1 MNAENSRCLV
11 LWIEYQGTNFH
22 GWQTQPGQR
31 TVQSEIEDAL
41 LRMCGE
47 PIRIIGSGRT
57 DAGVHAWGQVAHFY
71 THSRIEPYK
80 VRIGLNTMMGRDV
93 SIFDCREA
101 PGGFHA
107 QFDAVRKT
115 YRYRILNRR
124 SPSAIRSPYTWH
136 VRKRLDVEAMRKAA
150 AILEGEHDFA
160 SFCREKGRPE
170 DTVRRL
176 ERLSVERTGD
186 EVVIEATAE
195 GFLRHMVRNLAG
207 VLVEVGRG
215 EREADSVGEVLAG
228 RDRTLAGVNAP
239 PQGLALVRVDYG
251 EKLPPEAAPGPDE
264 IDA

>member
-1 MNAENSRCLV
+1 MNAENTRCLV
-11 LWIEYQGTNFH
+11 LWIEYEGTNFH

-31 TVQSEIEDAL
+31 TVQSEIEAAL

-57 DAGVHAWGQVAHFY
+57 DAGVHAWGQVAHFH
-71 THSRIEPYK
+71 TRSRIEPYK

-136 VRKRLDVEAMRKAA
+136 VRKRLDLEAMRQAA
-150 AILEGEHDFA
+150 GILEGEHDFA

-176 ERLSVERTGD
+176 ERLSVERAGD
-186 EVVIEATAE
+186 EVVIDATAG
-195 GFLRHMVRNLAG
+195 GFLRHMVRNLVG

-215 EREADSVGEVLAG
+215 EREADSVREVLAG
-228 RDRTLAGVNAP
+228 RDRSLAGVNAP
-239 PQGLALVRVDYG
+239 PQGLALDCVDYG
-251 EKLPPEAAPGPDE
+251 EKLPPEAAPGPE
-264 IDA
+264 ETDA